1 MPSATFYAT
10 NVTASASAFG
20 GDVGVGVTTWN
31 GTEGNAAGPVDTT
44 YATPAAALTG
54 TSWVINNL
62 VFADWINEA
71 DATSTISETIPASA
85 VLTGLSV
92 GIWAYTDVAGIL
104 AYGRVNSAVTNASAG
119 TREGG
124 FSLSTAPLALLSM
137 NSGSSLNGIF
147 GNRVSTPITVAD
159 VRGANFK
166 IVMGLLQND
175 NNGGVGRKPFVDA
188 MYITAT
194 WNADGFRSR
203 TGRPIGIARSSR

>member
-10 NVTASASAFG
+10 TCTASASAFG
-20 GDVGVGVTTWN
+20 GDVGVGATTWN

-62 VFADWINEA
+62 LFSDWVNQD
-71 DATSTISETIPASA
+71 DATSTISQLIPASA
-85 VLTGLSV
+85 TLTGLSV

-104 AYGRVNSAVTNASAG
+104 AYGRVNSALTNASAG

-124 FSLSTAPLALLSM
+124 FTLSTAPLALLSM
-137 NSGSSLNGIF
+137 NSGASLNGIF

-159 VRGANFK
+159 IRGSNFK

-175 NNGGVGRKPFVDA
+175 NNGGAGRKPFIDA

-194 WNADGFRSR
+194 WTADGIRSR
-203 TGRPIGIARSSR
+203 NTRGMFRSSR

>member
-10 NVTASASAFG
+10 NVTSSASAFG

-44 YATPAAALTG
+44 YATPAAASTETPWL
-54 TSWVINNL
+54 INNL
-62 VFADWINEA
+62 VFGSWINEA
-71 DATSTISETIPASA
+71 DGASTISQTIPSTA
-85 VLTGLSV
+85 VLTALSV

-194 WNADGFRSR
+194 WNADGIRSR
-203 TGRPIGIARSSR
+203 VTRGMFRSSR